1 MMTCTPSSQEQV
13 ENPKEATSRR
23 KTPSPRVGNRRKM
36 KNQAQAHQ
44 ALAEAQVQAHV
55 MNQVMMKP
63 RKRRRSA
70 KPNGQRR
77 CSRNGWI

>member
-1 MMTCTPSSQEQV
+1 
-13 ENPKEATSRR
+13 
-23 KTPSPRVGNRRKM
+23 
-36 KNQAQAHQ
+36 
-44 ALAEAQVQAHV
+44 V